1 MNEGTLRQQ
10 KETEGKEMDLILWRH
25 AEAEPGSEELA
36 DALRRLTP
44 KGQKQA
50 QKMAYWL
57 DSVLPDNCRILV
69 SPAIRTRETMAALSK
84 LNRKF
89 KIAPEIGTEASAND
103 LLKAANWP
111 DSRESVLL
119 IGHQPS
125 LGEVAAQLITPQQNE
140 CAVRKG
146 NVWWITQK
154 ERDGEG
160 LRTYL
165 KAIMSPDLIIK

>member
-1 MNEGTLRQQ
+1 
-10 KETEGKEMDLILWRH
+10 MDLILWRH
-25 AEAEPGSEELA
+25 ADAEPAHEELT
-36 DALRRLTP
+36 DHLRRLTP

-57 DSVLPDNCRILV
+57 DSVLPHNCKILV
-69 SPAIRTRETMAALSK
+69 SPAIRSRETVAALAK
-84 LNRKF
+84 LGRQF
-89 KIAPEIGTEASAND
+89 KIVEELNPEANAED
-103 LLKAANWP
+103 LLRAAHWP
-111 DSRESVLL
+111 DARESVLL
-119 IGHQPS
+119 VGHQPA
-125 LGEVAAQLITPQQNE
+125 LGEVAAYLITPTQNT

-165 KAIMSPDLIIK
+165 KAIMTPDLVIK

>member
-1 MNEGTLRQQ
+1 
-10 KETEGKEMDLILWRH
+10 MDLILWRH
-25 AEAEPGSEELA
+25 AEAEPGNEELA

-44 KGQKQA
+44 KGHKQA

-69 SPAIRTRETMAALSK
+69 SPAIRARETMMPLAK

-89 KIAPEIGTEASAND
+89 KIATEINPEASADD

-111 DSRESVLL
+111 DSRETVMLV
-119 IGHQPS
+119 GHQPS
-125 LGEVAAQLITPQQNE
+125 LGDVAARLITPKQNE
-140 CAVRKG
+140 CAVRKA

-165 KAIMSPDLIIK
+165 KAIMSPDLVIK

>member
-1 MNEGTLRQQ
+1 
-10 KETEGKEMDLILWRH
+10 MDLILWRH
-25 AEAEPGSEELA
+25 AEAEDLHEGIDDHA
-36 DALRRLTP
+36 RRLTA

-69 SPAIRTRETMAALSK
+69 SPALRSRETMIPLAK
-84 LNRKF
+84 RMRKF
-89 KIAPEIGTEASAND
+89 KIEENIAPNADAGA
-103 LLKAANWP
+103 LLDAANWP
-111 DSRESVLL
+111 NSRESVLL

-125 LGEVAAQLITPQQNE
+125 LGLVAAQLITPTQPE
-140 CAVRKG
+140 CAIRKA

-165 KAIMSPDLIIK
+165 KAIMSPDLVIKS